1 MEIILIVNLKSI
13 CQIPS
18 TRTQLQ
24 QLGTLRLHANIDELV
39 PELGHVSIECW
50 CLKPFASN
58 SNSNRNSY
66 IKVVAFRPLGLSFA
80 SGYIS
85 IEVDEACPGF
95 TILNTSAAQCK
106 WKINKKN
113 LYSTQPNRCCPHM
126 KLSHSVVCL
135 GNKQK
140 NLRAANMQLVAW
152 SLSQGFPPGF
162 LWGVSGWAVGGAN
175 AISPCSLHKTCS
187 WNFPPSNFILEF
199 HSSNFVIE
207 IKVCKVSS
215 KSNRMQHTWTLSK
228 PNPSINWTVRQ
239 RTWQHWEN
247 LVIYFD

>member
-1 MEIILIVNLKSI
+1 MTLYVVDAEVAGNCGKSSSASWLVVIQVAKRSNLLPPFGVWIMCFMPLVCGKFSN
-13 CQIPS
+13 QRRNPRERLALMRPS
-18 TRTQLQ
+18 RVSFSGCMSVCVCC
-24 QLGTLRLHANIDELV
+24 GTLRLHANIDELV

-58 SNSNRNSY
+58 SNSNSY
-66 IKVVAFRPLGLSFA
+66 IKVVACRPLGLSFA

-113 LYSTQPNRCCPHM
+113 LYSTQPNHCCPHM

-140 NLRAANMQLVAW
+140 NLRAANMQLVA
-152 SLSQGFPPGF
+152 
-162 LWGVSGWAVGGAN
+162 
-175 AISPCSLHKTCS
+175 
-187 WNFPPSNFILEF
+187 
-199 HSSNFVIE
+199 
-207 IKVCKVSS
+207 
-215 KSNRMQHTWTLSK
+215 
-228 PNPSINWTVRQ
+228 
-239 RTWQHWEN
+239 
-247 LVIYFD
+247 